1 MLGVG
6 RPPPTDAGQ
15 LTGPGGGVSSRGPPA
30 TDDKDLFD
38 RPFRKKKAK
47 ISHSSTV
54 CRDQLPI
61 SRPLAYLEIFQEV
74 RAVIIGGGGLI
85 SKDLIAGGI
94 NCVFKSA
101 SCVFYL
107 NWSRV
112 ETKFSLD

>member
-54 CRDQLPI
+54 CRD
-61 SRPLAYLEIFQEV
+61 
-74 RAVIIGGGGLI
+74 
-85 SKDLIAGGI
+85 
-94 NCVFKSA
+94 
-101 SCVFYL
+101 
-107 NWSRV
+107 
-112 ETKFSLD
+112 